1 VFTSFSVT
9 ARDGMRLS
17 APGALNPA
25 PDVHVA
31 QSYDF
36 GDFAFIQTS
45 AGVVAIDAGTSP
57 DRVRA
62 AMADLGL
69 KANTASWAAVIQRLQ
84 ADGYTVYAP
93 PNPLQGL
100 TYDSAYLADFL
111 HSISGPIVL
120 VGHSYGGDVIT
131 NAATGDTQVKA
142 LVYVDAFAPAQ
153 NQTLAQLLASYPGSC
168 AEPSNLTV
176 VPFPGAP
183 AGTGDAYITQS
194 AFPSCMANGLPAREA
209 QALAADQA
217 PLATIALTQPSGVP
231 AWKTIPSWAV
241 VGTADHAIPPA
252 LQLAMAENAHAHITE
267 VNAPHLAMISDPGV
281 VTSVILQAARA
292 TT

>member
-1 VFTSFSVT
+1 MNI
-9 ARDGMRLS
+9 ARAAQRARLRIII
-17 APGALNPA
+17 PALA
-25 PDVHVA
+25 
-31 QSYDF
+31 
-36 GDFAFIQTS
+36 
-45 AGVVAIDAGTSP
+45 VAIAALVIPLSQVGSAHTTT
-57 DRVRA
+57 RA
-62 AMADLGL
+62 AASGGPKPAIVLEHGAW
-69 KANTASWAAVIQRLQ
+69 ANTASWDAVIRRLQ

-153 NQTLAQLLASYPGSC
+153 NQTLAEL
-168 AEPSNLTV
+168 
-176 VPFPGAP
+176 
-183 AGTGDAYITQS
+183 
-194 AFPSCMANGLPAREA
+194 
-209 QALAADQA
+209 
-217 PLATIALTQPSGVP
+217 LATIALTQPSGVP

-267 VNAPHLAMISDPGV
+267 ANAPHLSMISDPGV

>member
-1 VFTSFSVT
+1 MNI
-9 ARDGMRLS
+9 ARAARHARLRLII
-17 APGALNPA
+17 PALA
-25 PDVHVA
+25 
-31 QSYDF
+31 
-36 GDFAFIQTS
+36 
-45 AGVVAIDAGTSP
+45 VAIAALIIPFSQIASAHTMT
-57 DRVRA
+57 RA
-62 AMADLGL
+62 VPGSGPKPAIVLEHGAW
-69 KANTASWAAVIQRLQ
+69 ANTASWYGVIQRLQ

-142 LVYVDAFAPAQ
+142 LVYVDAFIPDQ
-153 NQTLAQLLASYPGSC
+153 NQTLAQLLAAFPGSC
-168 AEPSNLTV
+168 ANPSNLTV

-183 AGTGDAYITQS
+183 AGVGDAYITQS

-209 QALAADQA
+209 QALGAVQA

-241 VGTADHAIPPA
+241 VGTADHAILPA
-252 LQLAMAENAHAHITE
+252 SQLAMAENAHARITE
-267 VNAPHLAMISDPGV
+267 VTAPHLSMVSDPGV
-281 VTSVILQAARA
+281 VTSVILQAVQA